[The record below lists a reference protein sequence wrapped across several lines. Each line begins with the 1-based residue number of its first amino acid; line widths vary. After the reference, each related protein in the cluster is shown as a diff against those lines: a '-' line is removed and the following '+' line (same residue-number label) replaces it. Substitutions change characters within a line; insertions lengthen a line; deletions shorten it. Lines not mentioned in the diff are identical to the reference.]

1 MACLPDGRSRR
12 EGFPLL
18 GQHKQAGF
26 YAEFENNLLVEPGPD
41 LAVTLG
47 QYLAAD
53 DPADLRVRDL
63 AGPAGEG
70 EAVVLPGRRADLAV
84 QRVAPVPAQ
93 VGLLGPGDDEQ
104 VQSGRADHRADR
116 VHPRA
121 AVGTDGGQ
129 EAQADAELVEVLAPG
144 LGQGGLLPLELVPR
158 DHAEGRYPGI
168 ADILCQRFSPSLMR
182 CVPTGWCP
190 WSCSCRR
197 AAA

>member
-12 EGFPLL
+12 KGFPLL

-26 YAEFENNLLVEPGPD
+26 YAEFENNHLVEPGPD
-41 LAVTLG
+41 LAV
-47 QYLAAD
+47 A
-53 DPADLRVRDL
+53 
-63 AGPAGEG
+63 
-70 EAVVLPGRRADLAV
+70 
-84 QRVAPVPAQ
+84 
-93 VGLLGPGDDEQ
+93 
-104 VQSGRADHRADR
+104 
-116 VHPRA
+116 
-121 AVGTDGGQ
+121 TDGGQ

-158 DHAEGRYPGI
+158 DHAEGRYAGI

-182 CVPTGWCP
+182 CAPTGWCP